1 MMFDQGKLTE
11 MFIILFDDMLL
22 VTRKKKGLS
31 KKVKNYTFPIYT
43 IYLPIAFL
51 KLHLNY
57 NYKTHKKLKKKSKS
71 WGQFWI

>member
-31 KKVKNYTFPIYT
+31 KKVKIIDTFPI
-43 IYLPIAFL
+43 
-51 KLHLNY
+51 
-57 NYKTHKKLKKKSKS
+57 
-71 WGQFWI
+71 

>member
-31 KKVKNYTFPIYT
+31 KKVKSTDTFP
-43 IYLPIAFL
+43 F
-51 KLHLNY
+51 
-57 NYKTHKKLKKKSKS
+57 
-71 WGQFWI
+71 

>member
-31 KKVKNYTFPIYT
+31 KKVKSTDTFPIYT
-43 IYLPIAFL
+43 ICPGNALERVQRVQEPADVWDITFC
-51 KLHLNY
+51 
-57 NYKTHKKLKKKSKS
+57 TRR
-71 WGQFWI
+71 F

>member
-31 KKVKNYTFPIYT
+31 KKVKSTDTFPIFKA
-43 IYLPIAFL
+43 IYP
-51 KLHLNY
+51 
-57 NYKTHKKLKKKSKS
+57 
-71 WGQFWI
+71 